1 VICSLAACQKQ
12 VSEAIVVGKEHIA
25 AAAAST
31 ATPTG
36 SPAGEQARMN
46 EEQTRPMRNG
56 EIVIDQYVMKSED
69 RGTGRDPRAIQ
80 DEQWL
85 VKVRLVNSERTFN
98 VPADRARFER
108 LREGDRVQVRY
119 RVGKYTNTVWSSD
132 IVEK

>member
-25 AAAAST
+25 AAAAPT
-31 ATPTG
+31 AMPTG

-80 DEQWL
+80 DELWL
-85 VKVRLVNSERTFN
+85 VKVRLVNSEQTFN

-108 LREGDRVQVRY
+108 LREGIGRRY
-119 RVGKYTNTVWSSD
+119 GIASASTPIPCGRRIS
-132 IVEK
+132 

>member
-25 AAAAST
+25 AAAAPT

-56 EIVIDQYVMKSED
+56 EIVVDQYVMKSED

-80 DEQWL
+80 DEQ
-85 VKVRLVNSERTFN
+85 
-98 VPADRARFER
+98 
-108 LREGDRVQVRY
+108 
-119 RVGKYTNTVWSSD
+119 
-132 IVEK
+132 

>member
-25 AAAAST
+25 AAALT
-31 ATPTG
+31 AAPTG
-36 SPAGEQARMN
+36 SPAGEQAPMN